1 MKEIVLIIDRVR
13 SMHNVGSFFRIAD
26 GAGVNEI
33 ALCGYTPTPPR
44 QQIEKVSLGA
54 ELAVPWKYF
63 ATVIEAVK
71 YYKKLGFQIVVV
83 EKMEGAR
90 VFTDEKYSD
99 RVALIVGHEIDG
111 IDPELPSYADAIV
124 YIPMK
129 GVKESLNVSVAAG
142 IVVYHVAVG
151 VSR

>member
-1 MKEIVLIIDRVR
+1 MKEIILIVDRVR
-13 SMHNVGSFFRIAD
+13 SMHNVGSFFRVAD

-54 ELAVPWKYF
+54 ELAVSWKYF
-63 ATVIEAVK
+63 VNVIEAVR
-71 YYKKLGFQIVVV
+71 YYKKLGFQIIVV
-83 EKMEGAR
+83 EKMDGAKI
-90 VFTDEKYSD
+90 FTDIKYSN

-111 IDPELPSYADAIV
+111 IDPELPSCADEIA

-142 IVVYHVAVG
+142 IVVYHVALLG
-151 VSR
+151 QN